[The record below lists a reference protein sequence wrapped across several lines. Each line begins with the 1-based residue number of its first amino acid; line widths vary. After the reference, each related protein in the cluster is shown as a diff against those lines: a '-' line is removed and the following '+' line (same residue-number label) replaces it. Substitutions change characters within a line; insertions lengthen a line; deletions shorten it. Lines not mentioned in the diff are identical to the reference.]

1 MKKCIALILSL
12 MLLFSFTSCNSGDE
26 STITSTETTG
36 ETDSTNVSN
45 DTQLSNDAPLP
56 NGDTKF
62 RLGDDQTGFIARC
75 DMKVSN
81 GSGDYM
87 FYRGALYYCDY
98 RSQTTVP
105 LCNKPDCKHDIDA
118 YSSDCNAAFDES
130 KFYYDKGIAYYDDS
144 LYLLGK
150 ENGGNDDLS
159 SNNSAKT
166 ISLFKVSKTGSA
178 REEICTLFDTTDI
191 NTIGVFTVHR
201 GCVFWSINADDG
213 TKLYSMSLENKDRKR
228 LVFESNKSAAGINRF
243 MGVGNSLYFS
253 YSYAVDD
260 NYNEWEGGIC
270 RYDFETDKIYSL
282 VNSYSCFTVADN
294 RLFYLD
300 SDIAPKKIFVCTL
313 DGKNVKEF
321 APCPDNSWHIFNDSK
336 YIYLSNSGN
345 DNISS
350 GEYKLSVMT
359 FDGETVDTIE
369 IPDSCELLVGATM
382 QNIYMIDKGLKAL
395 DKSQIGTDKKEWRTI
410 YSVSH
415 DSGEVVLN
423 K

>member
-1 MKKCIALILSL
+1 MKKCMALLLAIAFVC
-12 MLLFSFTSCNSGDE
+12 MFCSCNSGE
-26 STITSTETTG
+26 KSTITSTETTG
-36 ETDSTNVSN
+36 ETYSTNVAN

-62 RLGDDQTGFIARC
+62 KLGDDQTGFIARC

-118 YSSDCNAAFDES
+118 YDSDCNAAFDES
-130 KFYYDKGIAYYDDS
+130 EFYYDKGIAYYDDS

-150 ENGGNDDLS
+150 ENGGSDDLF
-159 SNNSAKT
+159 SNSSAKT
-166 ISLFKVSKTGSA
+166 ISLFKVSKTGST

-191 NTIGVFTVHR
+191 NTIGVFTVHS
-201 GCVFWSINADDG
+201 GYAFWSINADDG
-213 TKLYSMSLENKDRKR
+213 TKLYSMSLENKDSKR

-253 YSYAVDD
+253 YSYAVDY

-321 APCPDNSWHIFNDSK
+321 APCPDNSWHIFSDSK

-359 FDGETVDTIE
+359 FDSKTVDTIE
-369 IPDSCELLVGATM
+369 LPDSCELLVGATM
-382 QNIYMIDKGLKAL
+382 QNIYMIDNGLKAL

>member
-1 MKKCIALILSL
+1 MKKCISFILSL
-12 MLLFSFTSCNSGDE
+12 MLLFSFTSCNSGE
-26 STITSTETTG
+26 KSTITSTETTG
-36 ETDSTNVSN
+36 ETDSTNVAN

-118 YSSDCNAAFDES
+118 YDSDCNAAFDES
-130 KFYYDKGIAYYDDS
+130 EFYYDKGIAYYDDS
-144 LYLLGK
+144 LYLLGR
-150 ENGGNDDLS
+150 ENSGSDDLS
-159 SNNSAKT
+159 SNSSAKT
-166 ISLFKVSKTGSA
+166 ISLFKVSKTGST
-178 REEICTLFDTTDI
+178 REEICNLFDTTDI

-213 TKLYSMSLENKDRKR
+213 TKLYSMSLENKDSKR

-270 RYDFETDKIYSL
+270 RYDFVTDKIYSL

-321 APCPDNSWHIFNDSK
+321 APCPNNSWHIFSDSK

-359 FDGETVDTIE
+359 FDGKTVDTIE
-369 IPDSCELLVGATM
+369 LPDSCELLVGATM
-382 QNIYMIDKGLKAL
+382 QNIYMIDNGLKAL

>member
-1 MKKCIALILSL
+1 MKKCISFILSL
-12 MLLFSFTSCNSGDE
+12 MLLFSFTSCNSGE
-26 STITSTETTG
+26 KSTVTSTEPTG
-36 ETDSTNVSN
+36 ETDSTNVAN
-45 DTQLSNDAPLP
+45 DTQLCNDAPLP

-118 YSSDCNAAFDES
+118 YDSDCNAAFDES
-130 KFYYDKGIAYYDDS
+130 EFYYDKGIAYYDDS

-150 ENGGNDDLS
+150 ENGGSDDLF
-159 SNNSAKT
+159 SNSSAKT
-166 ISLFKVSKTGSA
+166 ISLFKVSKTGST

-201 GCVFWSINADDG
+201 GYAFWSINADDG
-213 TKLYSMSLENKDRKR
+213 TKLYSMSLENKDSKR

-253 YSYAVDD
+253 YSYAVDY

-321 APCPDNSWHIFNDSK
+321 APCPDNSWHIFSDSE

-359 FDGETVDTIE
+359 FDGKTVDTIE

-382 QNIYMIDKGLKAL
+382 QNIYMIDNGLKAL

>member
-1 MKKCIALILSL
+1 MKKCISFILSL
-12 MLLFSFTSCNSGDE
+12 MLLFSFTSCNSGE
-26 STITSTETTG
+26 KSTVTSTESTG
-36 ETDSTNVSN
+36 ETDSTNVAN
-45 DTQLSNDAPLP
+45 DTQLCNDAPLP

-118 YSSDCNAAFDES
+118 YDSDCNAAFDES
-130 KFYYDKGIAYYDDS
+130 EFYYDKGIAYYDDS

-150 ENGGNDDLS
+150 ENGGSDDLS

-166 ISLFKVSKTGSA
+166 ISLFKVSKTGST
-178 REEICTLFDTTDI
+178 REEICPLFDTTDI

-201 GCVFWSINADDG
+201 GYVFWSINADDG
-213 TKLYSMSLENKDRKR
+213 TKLYSMSLENKESKR

-253 YSYAVDD
+253 YSYSVDD

-321 APCPDNSWHIFNDSK
+321 VPCPDNSWHIFSDSK

-359 FDGETVDTIE
+359 FDGKTVDTIE

-382 QNIYMIDKGLKAL
+382 QNIYMIDNGLKAL

>member
-1 MKKCIALILSL
+1 
-12 MLLFSFTSCNSGDE
+12 
-26 STITSTETTG
+26 
-36 ETDSTNVSN
+36 
-45 DTQLSNDAPLP
+45 
-56 NGDTKF
+56 
-62 RLGDDQTGFIARC
+62 
-75 DMKVSN
+75 
-81 GSGDYM
+81 
-87 FYRGALYYCDY
+87 
-98 RSQTTVP
+98 
-105 LCNKPDCKHDIDA
+105 
-118 YSSDCNAAFDES
+118 
-130 KFYYDKGIAYYDDS
+130 
-144 LYLLGK
+144 
-150 ENGGNDDLS
+150 
-159 SNNSAKT
+159 
-166 ISLFKVSKTGSA
+166 
-178 REEICTLFDTTDI
+178 
-191 NTIGVFTVHR
+191 
-201 GCVFWSINADDG
+201 
-213 TKLYSMSLENKDRKR
+213 
-228 LVFESNKSAAGINRF
+228 

-253 YSYAVDD
+253 YSYSVDD

-321 APCPDNSWHIFNDSK
+321 VPCPDNSWHIFSDSK

-359 FDGETVDTIE
+359 FDGKTVDTIE

-382 QNIYMIDKGLKAL
+382 QNIYMIDNGLKAL

>member
-1 MKKCIALILSL
+1 MKKCISFILSL
-12 MLLFSFTSCNSGDE
+12 MLLFSFTSCNSGE
-26 STITSTETTG
+26 KSTVTSTEPTG
-36 ETDSTNVSN
+36 ETDSTNVAN
-45 DTQLSNDAPLP
+45 DTQLCNDAPLP

-118 YSSDCNAAFDES
+118 YDSDCNAAFDES
-130 KFYYDKGIAYYDDS
+130 EFYYDKGIAYYDDS

-150 ENGGNDDLS
+150 ENGGSDDLS

-166 ISLFKVSKTGSA
+166 ISLFKVSKTGST
-178 REEICTLFDTTDI
+178 REEICPLFDTTDI

-201 GCVFWSINADDG
+201 GYVFWSINADDG
-213 TKLYSMSLENKDRKR
+213 TKLYSMSLENKDSKR

-243 MGVGNSLYFS
+243 MCVGNSLYFS
-253 YSYAVDD
+253 YSYSVDD

-321 APCPDNSWHIFNDSK
+321 APCPDNSWHIFSDSK

-359 FDGETVDTIE
+359 FDGKTVDTIE

-382 QNIYMIDKGLKAL
+382 QNIYMIDNGLKAL
-395 DKSQIGTDKKEWRTI
+395 DKSHIGTDKKEWRTI

>member
-1 MKKCIALILSL
+1 MKKCISFILSL
-12 MLLFSFTSCNSGDE
+12 MLLFSFTSCNSGE
-26 STITSTETTG
+26 KSTVTSTEPTG
-36 ETDSTNVSN
+36 ETDSTNVAN
-45 DTQLSNDAPLP
+45 DTQLCNDAPLP

-98 RSQTTVP
+98 KSETTVP

-144 LYLLGK
+144 LYLLGR

-166 ISLFKVSKTGSA
+166 ISLFKVSKTGST
-178 REEICTLFDTTDI
+178 REEICPLFDTTDI

-201 GCVFWSINADDG
+201 GYVFWSINADDG
-213 TKLYSMSLENKDRKR
+213 TKLYSMSLENKDSKR

-253 YSYAVDD
+253 YSYSVDD

-321 APCPDNSWHIFNDSK
+321 VPCPDNSWHIFSDSK

-359 FDGETVDTIE
+359 FDGKTVDTIE

-382 QNIYMIDKGLKAL
+382 QNIYMIDNGLKAL
-395 DKSQIGTDKKEWRTI
+395 DKSQIGTDKKEWKTI

>member
-1 MKKCIALILSL
+1 MKKCISFILSL
-12 MLLFSFTSCNSGDE
+12 MLLFSFTSCNSGE
-26 STITSTETTG
+26 KSTVTSTESTG
-36 ETDSTNVSN
+36 ETDSTNVAN
-45 DTQLSNDAPLP
+45 DTQLCNDAPLP

-118 YSSDCNAAFDES
+118 YDSDCNAAFDES
-130 KFYYDKGIAYYDDS
+130 EFYYDKGIAYYDDS

-150 ENGGNDDLS
+150 ENGGSDDLS

-166 ISLFKVSKTGSA
+166 ISLFKVSKTGST
-178 REEICTLFDTTDI
+178 REEICPLFDTTDI

-213 TKLYSMSLENKDRKR
+213 TKLYSMSLENKESKR

-253 YSYAVDD
+253 YSYSVDD

-321 APCPDNSWHIFNDSK
+321 VPCPDNSWHIFSDSK

-359 FDGETVDTIE
+359 FDGKTVDTIE

-382 QNIYMIDKGLKAL
+382 QNIYMIDNGLKAL

>member
-1 MKKCIALILSL
+1 MKKCISFILSL
-12 MLLFSFTSCNSGDE
+12 MLLFSFTSCNSGE
-26 STITSTETTG
+26 KSTVTSTEPTG
-36 ETDSTNVSN
+36 ETDSTNVAN
-45 DTQLSNDAPLP
+45 DTQLCNDAPLP

-98 RSQTTVP
+98 RSQTTVT

-118 YSSDCNAAFDES
+118 YDSDCNAAFDES
-130 KFYYDKGIAYYDDS
+130 EFYYDKGIAYYDDS

-150 ENGGNDDLS
+150 ENGGSDDLS

-166 ISLFKVSKTGSA
+166 ISLFKVSKTGST
-178 REEICTLFDTTDI
+178 REEICPLFDTTDI

-213 TKLYSMSLENKDRKR
+213 TKLYSMSLENKESKR
-228 LVFESNKSAAGINRF
+228 LVFESNKSAAGIYRF

-282 VNSYSCFTVADN
+282 VNSDSCFTVADN

-321 APCPDNSWHIFNDSK
+321 APCPDNSWHIFSDSK

-359 FDGETVDTIE
+359 FDSKTVDTIE
-369 IPDSCELLVGATM
+369 LPDSCELLVGATM
-382 QNIYMIDKGLKAL
+382 QNIYMIDNGLKAL

>member
-1 MKKCIALILSL
+1 MKKCISFILSL
-12 MLLFSFTSCNSGDE
+12 MLLFSFTSCNSSE
-26 STITSTETTG
+26 KSTVTSTESTG
-36 ETDSTNVSN
+36 ETDSTNVAN
-45 DTQLSNDAPLP
+45 DTQLCNDALLP

-118 YSSDCNAAFDES
+118 YDSDCNAAFDES
-130 KFYYDKGIAYYDDS
+130 EFYYDKGIAYYDDS

-150 ENGGNDDLS
+150 ENGGSDDLS

-166 ISLFKVSKTGSA
+166 ISLFKVSKTGST
-178 REEICTLFDTTDI
+178 REEICPLFDTTDI

-213 TKLYSMSLENKDRKR
+213 TKLYSMSLENKESKR

-253 YSYAVDD
+253 YSYSVDD

-313 DGKNVKEF
+313 DGKNVKKF
-321 APCPDNSWHIFNDSK
+321 VPCPDNSWHIFSDSK

-359 FDGETVDTIE
+359 FDGKTVDTIE

-382 QNIYMIDKGLKAL
+382 QNIYMIDNGLKAL

>member
-1 MKKCIALILSL
+1 MKKCISFILSL
-12 MLLFSFTSCNSGDE
+12 MLLFSFTSCNSGE
-26 STITSTETTG
+26 KSTVTSTESTG
-36 ETDSTNVSN
+36 ETDSTNVAN
-45 DTQLSNDAPLP
+45 DTQLCNDAPLP

-118 YSSDCNAAFDES
+118 YDSDCNAAFDES
-130 KFYYDKGIAYYDDS
+130 EFYYDKGIAYYDDS

-150 ENGGNDDLS
+150 ENGGSDDLS

-166 ISLFKVSKTGSA
+166 ISLFKVSKTGST
-178 REEICTLFDTTDI
+178 REEICPLFDTTDI

-213 TKLYSMSLENKDRKR
+213 TKLYSMSLENKDSKR

-243 MGVGNSLYFS
+243 MCVGNSLYFS
-253 YSYAVDD
+253 YSYSVDD

-321 APCPDNSWHIFNDSK
+321 VPCPDNSWHIFSDSK

-359 FDGETVDTIE
+359 FDGKTVDTIE

-382 QNIYMIDKGLKAL
+382 QNIYMIDNGLKAL